1 MAGLLCMLL
10 CWGLNREVEG
20 GRLLWHEVGLI
31 LTGGSVLVRIQEN
44 A

>member
-10 CWGLNREVEG
+10 CGSIEG
-20 GRLLWHEVGLI
+20 GGGGRFSLHEVGLI
-31 LTGGSVLVRIQEN
+31 LAGGSVLVRIQEN